1 MCNSLWSVLLTSVK
15 ERKREQH
22 TLNTHATPVQ
32 HMQQSFLCW
41 KHTKQSN
48 EKGANDIGRETIEE
62 AYSESGNVEKRKT
75 NQGWNKKN
83 DTRE

>member
-22 TLNTHATPVQ
+22 TLHYTHATPVQ

-41 KHTKQSN
+41 KHTKLSN
-48 EKGANDIGRETIEE
+48 EKGANDIGRENNRRSLQWI
-62 AYSESGNVEKRKT
+62 RKCSKKE
-75 NQGWNKKN
+75 NQPGMK
-83 DTRE
+83 